1 MPGFEILKHI
11 HPEHGAVQQM
21 STPSNKCN
29 EIKIIQRIVSGDV
42 NAFEYLLKEY
52 QGHVLAIIKRH
63 IAFIHV
69 EETAQ
74 EVYIKAYQA
83 LPTLKHRNR
92 FKQWLSSIAARTC
105 QDFWRKQYRSKEK
118 ALSDLTDRQQDWL
131 KQVLNEQSGHSFDES
146 WKQKEAREV
155 LDWAL
160 NQLSPKDRM
169 ILELVYLEDH
179 SVKEAAK
186 LMGISIS
193 NLKVRSFRSRRKL
206 SKLLSSHSIEH
217 GRVS

>member
-1 MPGFEILKHI
+1 LKMTDQSRTLRDDDIIRRILD
-11 HPEHGAVQQM
+11 
-21 STPSNKCN
+21 
-29 EIKIIQRIVSGDV
+29 GDV
-42 NAFEYLLKEY
+42 NAFEYLLKGY
-52 QGHVLAIIKRH
+52 QGHVLGIIKRH
-63 IAFIHV
+63 IPFIHV

-74 EVYIKAYQA
+74 EVFIKAYQA
-83 LPTLKHRNR
+83 LPTLKHRDR
-92 FKQWLSSIAARTC
+92 FKQWLSSIAIRTC

-118 ALSDLTDRQQDWL
+118 TISDLTDRQQDWL
-131 KQVLNEQSGHSFDES
+131 KQVLNEQSEHSFNES

-160 NQLSPKDRM
+160 YQLSPKDRM

-179 SVKEAAK
+179 SVKEAAE
-186 LMGISIS
+186 LMGISTA

-206 SKLLSSHSIEH
+206 NKLLSSHSTEH